1 MTREVY
7 VDILFLINFS
17 MDYLC
22 LYICARVLH
31 RKMRLARMIPA
42 AALGGLYSVISLF
55 LDFSS
60 IISVLTDCA
69 VCLAM
74 CAIFFHEKGRKPRS
88 LLLTTFLYIG
98 ISMMTGGCM
107 TAIFNLL
114 NKLEL
119 PFELIESDG
128 ISTYLFALLAAIAGV
143 ISLKSG
149 QLISKKSS
157 VRECSLYV
165 KFCGQD
171 FEFSGFSDTGNLVRD
186 PISGKAVIF
195 LDRSVIEKKQSLGFL
210 DEFAKGNMSP
220 DAPCKS
226 LRLISLRTAA
236 GSTIAVAAMAES
248 IRIEFT
254 DSKNKQGSITLDAL
268 ISPTD
273 IGKGAQG
280 YNAVIPA
287 EIIKD

>member
-1 MTREVY
+1 MTHEVY

-22 LYICARVLH
+22 LYICAKVLH
-31 RKMRLARMIPA
+31 RKMRFGRMISA
-42 AALGGLYSVISLF
+42 AALGGLYSVVSLF

-60 IISVLTDCA
+60 IFSVLVDSA

-74 CAIFFHEKGRKPRS
+74 CTIFFYEKGRRASS

-114 NKLEL
+114 NKLDL
-119 PFELIESDG
+119 PLELIESDG

-149 QLISKKSS
+149 QMISRKGSI
-157 VRECSLYV
+157 RECSLYV
-165 KFCGQD
+165 KFCGHD

-195 LDRSVIEKKQSLGFL
+195 LDRAVIEKKLPLDFL
-210 DEFAKGNMSP
+210 DQFAKGNMSP

-236 GSTIAVAAMAES
+236 GQTIAVAAMPEC

-254 DSKNKQGSITLDAL
+254 NSKNKQSSITLDAL

-273 IGKGAQG
+273 IGRGAQG
-280 YNAVIPA
+280 YNAVIPT
-287 EIIKD
+287 EIIKE